1 MRSYSELNRRVNP
14 FWEEVMALL
23 ADDQNQT
30 EDAERN
36 QVDVRFVSLNFYVK
50 QCNFN
55 YFLIEFS
62 YQFQLVYYQKQNS
75 FFYLN

>member
-36 QVDVRFVSLNFYVK
+36 QVNVRV
-50 QCNFN
+50 
-55 YFLIEFS
+55 
-62 YQFQLVYYQKQNS
+62 
-75 FFYLN
+75 FFA